1 MILRTKVIL
10 IGLLVVLL
18 VGVPPGLG
26 QQPPVD
32 SQGNLYSIWLKL
44 SLMGHNQSEIEAI
57 LNGVTPEQLNRIKN
71 QLRRDVLNT
80 LRRLNL
86 HNEISM
92 STTEQELF
100 TIREKNPHRNP
111 VRGDGK
117 RFPPAQDDPAP
128 VRDCPAKHLNP
139 APPTIMDGYSHNP
152 PPSGG
157 GWGFTIHPG

>member
-1 MILRTKVIL
+1 MILRTKAIL
-10 IGLLVVLL
+10 ICLLVVLL

-57 LNGVTPEQLNRIKN
+57 LNGVTPEQLYRIKN

-100 TIREKNPHRNP
+100 TIREKIRTEI
-111 VRGDGK
+111 
-117 RFPPAQDDPAP
+117 RFAGMENDSRLRRMIRHQFGIT
-128 VRDCPAKHLNP
+128 LQN
-139 APPTIMDGYSHNP
+139 I
-152 PPSGG
+152 
-157 GWGFTIHPG
+157 

>member
-10 IGLLVVLL
+10 IGMLVVLL

-100 TIREKNPHRNP
+100 TIREKIRTEI
-111 VRGDGK
+111 
-117 RFPPAQDDPAP
+117 RFAGMENDSRLRRMIRHQFGIA
-128 VRDCPAKHLNP
+128 LQN
-139 APPTIMDGYSHNP
+139 I
-152 PPSGG
+152 
-157 GWGFTIHPG
+157 

>member
-1 MILRTKVIL
+1 MILRTKAIL

-57 LNGVTPEQLNRIKN
+57 LNGVTPEQLYRLKN

-86 HNEISM
+86 QNEISM

-100 TIREKNPHRNP
+100 TIREKIRTEI
-111 VRGDGK
+111 
-117 RFPPAQDDPAP
+117 RFAGMENDSRLRRMIRHQFGIA
-128 VRDCPAKHLNP
+128 LQN
-139 APPTIMDGYSHNP
+139 I
-152 PPSGG
+152 
-157 GWGFTIHPG
+157 

>member
-1 MILRTKVIL
+1 MILRTKAIL

-57 LNGVTPEQLNRIKN
+57 LNGVTLEQLYRIKN

-100 TIREKNPHRNP
+100 TIREKIRTEI
-111 VRGDGK
+111 
-117 RFPPAQDDPAP
+117 RFAGMENDSRLRRMIRHQFGIT
-128 VRDCPAKHLNP
+128 LQN
-139 APPTIMDGYSHNP
+139 I
-152 PPSGG
+152 
-157 GWGFTIHPG
+157 

>member
-57 LNGVTPEQLNRIKN
+57 LNGVTPEQLYRIKN
-71 QLRRDVLNT
+71 ELRRDVLNT

-86 HNEISM
+86 QNEISM

-100 TIREKNPHRNP
+100 TIREKIRTEI
-111 VRGDGK
+111 
-117 RFPPAQDDPAP
+117 RFAGMENDSRLRRMIRHQFGIA
-128 VRDCPAKHLNP
+128 LQN
-139 APPTIMDGYSHNP
+139 I
-152 PPSGG
+152 
-157 GWGFTIHPG
+157 

>member
-1 MILRTKVIL
+1 MILRTKAIL
-10 IGLLVVLL
+10 ICLLVVLL

-26 QQPPVD
+26 QQPPLD

-100 TIREKNPHRNP
+100 TIREKIRTEI
-111 VRGDGK
+111 
-117 RFPPAQDDPAP
+117 RFAGMENDSRLRRMIRHQFGIA
-128 VRDCPAKHLNP
+128 LQN
-139 APPTIMDGYSHNP
+139 I
-152 PPSGG
+152 
-157 GWGFTIHPG
+157 

>member
-1 MILRTKVIL
+1 MILRTKAIL

-57 LNGVTPEQLNRIKN
+57 LSGVTPVQLNQIKN

-100 TIREKNPHRNP
+100 TIREKIRTEI
-111 VRGDGK
+111 
-117 RFPPAQDDPAP
+117 RFAGMENDSRLRRMIRHQFGIA
-128 VRDCPAKHLNP
+128 LQN
-139 APPTIMDGYSHNP
+139 I
-152 PPSGG
+152 
-157 GWGFTIHPG
+157 

>member
-1 MILRTKVIL
+1 MILRTKAIL

-57 LNGVTPEQLNRIKN
+57 LNGVTPEQLYRIKN

-100 TIREKNPHRNP
+100 TIREKIRTEI
-111 VRGDGK
+111 
-117 RFPPAQDDPAP
+117 RFAGMENDSRLRRLIRHQFGIT
-128 VRDCPAKHLNP
+128 LQN
-139 APPTIMDGYSHNP
+139 I
-152 PPSGG
+152 
-157 GWGFTIHPG
+157 

>member
-1 MILRTKVIL
+1 MILRTKAIL

-57 LNGVTPEQLNRIKN
+57 LNGVTPEQLYRIKN

-100 TIREKNPHRNP
+100 TIREKIRTEI
-111 VRGDGK
+111 
-117 RFPPAQDDPAP
+117 RFAGMENDSRLRRMIRHQFGIT
-128 VRDCPAKHLNP
+128 LYN
-139 APPTIMDGYSHNP
+139 I
-152 PPSGG
+152 
-157 GWGFTIHPG
+157 

>member
-1 MILRTKVIL
+1 MILRTKAIL

-71 QLRRDVLNT
+71 LLRRDVLNT

-100 TIREKNPHRNP
+100 TIREKIRTEI
-111 VRGDGK
+111 
-117 RFPPAQDDPAP
+117 RFAGMENDSRLRRMIRHQFGIA
-128 VRDCPAKHLNP
+128 LQN
-139 APPTIMDGYSHNP
+139 I
-152 PPSGG
+152 
-157 GWGFTIHPG
+157 

>member
-1 MILRTKVIL
+1 MILRTKAIL

-100 TIREKNPHRNP
+100 TIREKIRTEI
-111 VRGDGK
+111 
-117 RFPPAQDDPAP
+117 RFAG
-128 VRDCPAKHLNP
+128 RDNDSRLRRMIRHQVGIALQN
-139 APPTIMDGYSHNP
+139 I
-152 PPSGG
+152 
-157 GWGFTIHPG
+157 

>member
-1 MILRTKVIL
+1 MILRTKAIL
-10 IGLLVVLL
+10 IGLLVMLL

-26 QQPPVD
+26 QQPPAD

-100 TIREKNPHRNP
+100 TIREKIRTEI
-111 VRGDGK
+111 
-117 RFPPAQDDPAP
+117 RFAGMENDSRLRRMIRHQFGIT
-128 VRDCPAKHLNP
+128 LQN
-139 APPTIMDGYSHNP
+139 I
-152 PPSGG
+152 
-157 GWGFTIHPG
+157 

>member
-1 MILRTKVIL
+1 MILRTKAIL

-32 SQGNLYSIWLKL
+32 SQGTLYSIWLKL
-44 SLMGHNQSEIEAI
+44 SLMGHNQSEIEAF
-57 LNGVTPEQLNRIKN
+57 LNGVTPEQLYRIKN

-100 TIREKNPHRNP
+100 TIREKIRTEI
-111 VRGDGK
+111 
-117 RFPPAQDDPAP
+117 RFAGMENDSRLRRMIRHQFGIA
-128 VRDCPAKHLNP
+128 LQN
-139 APPTIMDGYSHNP
+139 I
-152 PPSGG
+152 
-157 GWGFTIHPG
+157 

>member
-1 MILRTKVIL
+1 MILRTKAIL

-18 VGVPPGLG
+18 IGVPPGLG

-100 TIREKNPHRNP
+100 TIREKIRTEI
-111 VRGDGK
+111 
-117 RFPPAQDDPAP
+117 RFAGMENDSRLRRMIRHQFGIT
-128 VRDCPAKHLNP
+128 LQN
-139 APPTIMDGYSHNP
+139 I
-152 PPSGG
+152 
-157 GWGFTIHPG
+157 

>member
-1 MILRTKVIL
+1 MILRTKAIL

-26 QQPPVD
+26 QHPPVD

-57 LNGVTPEQLNRIKN
+57 LNGVTPEQLYRIKN

-100 TIREKNPHRNP
+100 TIREKIRTEI
-111 VRGDGK
+111 
-117 RFPPAQDDPAP
+117 RFAGMENDSRLRRMIRHQFGIT
-128 VRDCPAKHLNP
+128 LQN
-139 APPTIMDGYSHNP
+139 I
-152 PPSGG
+152 
-157 GWGFTIHPG
+157 

>member
-1 MILRTKVIL
+1 MGETSQPRSDMILRTKAIL

-57 LNGVTPEQLNRIKN
+57 LNGVTPEQLYRIKN

-86 HNEISM
+86 HNEINM

-100 TIREKNPHRNP
+100 TIREKIRTEI
-111 VRGDGK
+111 
-117 RFPPAQDDPAP
+117 RFAGMENDSRLRRMIRHQFGIT
-128 VRDCPAKHLNP
+128 LQN
-139 APPTIMDGYSHNP
+139 I
-152 PPSGG
+152 
-157 GWGFTIHPG
+157 

>member
-18 VGVPPGLG
+18 VGVPPGLS

-57 LNGVTPEQLNRIKN
+57 LNGVTPEQLYRIKN

-100 TIREKNPHRNP
+100 TIREKIRTEI
-111 VRGDGK
+111 
-117 RFPPAQDDPAP
+117 RFAGMENDSRLRRMIRHQFGIA
-128 VRDCPAKHLNP
+128 LQN
-139 APPTIMDGYSHNP
+139 I
-152 PPSGG
+152 
-157 GWGFTIHPG
+157 

>member
-1 MILRTKVIL
+1 MILRTKSIL

-100 TIREKNPHRNP
+100 TIREKIRTEI
-111 VRGDGK
+111 
-117 RFPPAQDDPAP
+117 RFAGMENDSRLRRMIRHQFGIA
-128 VRDCPAKHLNP
+128 LQN
-139 APPTIMDGYSHNP
+139 I
-152 PPSGG
+152 
-157 GWGFTIHPG
+157 

>member
-1 MILRTKVIL
+1 MILRTKAIL

-26 QQPPVD
+26 PPPPVD

-57 LNGVTPEQLNRIKN
+57 LNGVTPEQLYRIKN

-100 TIREKNPHRNP
+100 TIREKIRTEI
-111 VRGDGK
+111 
-117 RFPPAQDDPAP
+117 RFAGMENDSRLRRMIRHQFGIA
-128 VRDCPAKHLNP
+128 LQN
-139 APPTIMDGYSHNP
+139 I
-152 PPSGG
+152 
-157 GWGFTIHPG
+157 

>member
-1 MILRTKVIL
+1 MILRTKAIL

-57 LNGVTPEQLNRIKN
+57 LNGVTPEQLIRIKN

-100 TIREKNPHRNP
+100 TIREKIRTEI
-111 VRGDGK
+111 
-117 RFPPAQDDPAP
+117 RFAGMENDSRLRRMIRHQFGIA
-128 VRDCPAKHLNP
+128 LQN
-139 APPTIMDGYSHNP
+139 I
-152 PPSGG
+152 
-157 GWGFTIHPG
+157 

>member
-1 MILRTKVIL
+1 MILRTKAIL
-10 IGLLVVLL
+10 IGLLVLLL

-100 TIREKNPHRNP
+100 TIREKIRTEI
-111 VRGDGK
+111 
-117 RFPPAQDDPAP
+117 RFAGMENDTRLRRMIRLQFGIT
-128 VRDCPAKHLNP
+128 LQN
-139 APPTIMDGYSHNP
+139 I
-152 PPSGG
+152 
-157 GWGFTIHPG
+157 

>member
-1 MILRTKVIL
+1 MILRTKAIL

-57 LNGVTPEQLNRIKN
+57 LNGVTSEQLYRIKN

-100 TIREKNPHRNP
+100 TIREKIRTEI
-111 VRGDGK
+111 
-117 RFPPAQDDPAP
+117 RFAGMENDSRLRRMIRHQFGIA
-128 VRDCPAKHLNP
+128 LQN
-139 APPTIMDGYSHNP
+139 I
-152 PPSGG
+152 
-157 GWGFTIHPG
+157 

>member
-1 MILRTKVIL
+1 MIPRTKAIL
-10 IGLLVVLL
+10 IGLLVMLL

-57 LNGVTPEQLNRIKN
+57 LNGVTPEQLYRIKN

-100 TIREKNPHRNP
+100 TIREKIRTEI
-111 VRGDGK
+111 
-117 RFPPAQDDPAP
+117 RFAGMENDSRLRRMIRHQFGIT
-128 VRDCPAKHLNP
+128 LQN
-139 APPTIMDGYSHNP
+139 I
-152 PPSGG
+152 
-157 GWGFTIHPG
+157 

>member
-1 MILRTKVIL
+1 MILRTKAIL

-18 VGVPPGLG
+18 VGVPPGLS

-57 LNGVTPEQLNRIKN
+57 LNGVTPEQLYRIKN

-100 TIREKNPHRNP
+100 TIREKIRTEI
-111 VRGDGK
+111 
-117 RFPPAQDDPAP
+117 RFAGMENDSRLRRMIRHQFGIA
-128 VRDCPAKHLNP
+128 LQN
-139 APPTIMDGYSHNP
+139 I
-152 PPSGG
+152 
-157 GWGFTIHPG
+157 

>member
-1 MILRTKVIL
+1 MILRTKAIL

-26 QQPPVD
+26 QQPPGD
-32 SQGNLYSIWLKL
+32 RQGNLYSIWLKL

-57 LNGVTPEQLNRIKN
+57 LNGVTPEQLYRIKN

-100 TIREKNPHRNP
+100 TIREKIRTEI
-111 VRGDGK
+111 
-117 RFPPAQDDPAP
+117 RFAGMENDSRLRRMIRHQFGIT
-128 VRDCPAKHLNP
+128 LQN
-139 APPTIMDGYSHNP
+139 I
-152 PPSGG
+152 
-157 GWGFTIHPG
+157 

>member
-1 MILRTKVIL
+1 MILRTKAIL
-10 IGLLVVLL
+10 IGLLVLLL

-57 LNGVTPEQLNRIKN
+57 LNGVTPEQLYRIKN

-100 TIREKNPHRNP
+100 TIREKIRTEI
-111 VRGDGK
+111 
-117 RFPPAQDDPAP
+117 RFAGMENDSRLRRMIRHQFGIT
-128 VRDCPAKHLNP
+128 LQN
-139 APPTIMDGYSHNP
+139 I
-152 PPSGG
+152 
-157 GWGFTIHPG
+157 

>member
-1 MILRTKVIL
+1 MILRTKAIL

-18 VGVPPGLG
+18 IGVPPGLG

-57 LNGVTPEQLNRIKN
+57 LNGVTPEQLYRIKN

-100 TIREKNPHRNP
+100 TIREKIRTEI
-111 VRGDGK
+111 
-117 RFPPAQDDPAP
+117 RFAGMENDSRLRRMIRHQFGIA
-128 VRDCPAKHLNP
+128 LQN
-139 APPTIMDGYSHNP
+139 I
-152 PPSGG
+152 
-157 GWGFTIHPG
+157 

>member
-1 MILRTKVIL
+1 MILRTKAIL
-10 IGLLVVLL
+10 IGLVVVLL

-100 TIREKNPHRNP
+100 TIREKIRTEI
-111 VRGDGK
+111 
-117 RFPPAQDDPAP
+117 RFAGMENDSRLRRMIRHQFGIA
-128 VRDCPAKHLNP
+128 LQN
-139 APPTIMDGYSHNP
+139 I
-152 PPSGG
+152 
-157 GWGFTIHPG
+157 

>member
-1 MILRTKVIL
+1 MRTKVIL

-100 TIREKNPHRNP
+100 TIREKIRTEI
-111 VRGDGK
+111 
-117 RFPPAQDDPAP
+117 RFAGMENDSRLRRMIRHQFGIA
-128 VRDCPAKHLNP
+128 LQN
-139 APPTIMDGYSHNP
+139 I
-152 PPSGG
+152 
-157 GWGFTIHPG
+157 

>member
-1 MILRTKVIL
+1 MILRTKAIL

-57 LNGVTPEQLNRIKN
+57 LNGVTPEQLYRIKN

-86 HNEISM
+86 HNDISM

-100 TIREKNPHRNP
+100 TIREKIRTEI
-111 VRGDGK
+111 
-117 RFPPAQDDPAP
+117 RFAGMENDSRLRRMIRHQFGIT
-128 VRDCPAKHLNP
+128 LQN
-139 APPTIMDGYSHNP
+139 I
-152 PPSGG
+152 
-157 GWGFTIHPG
+157 

>member
-1 MILRTKVIL
+1 MILRTKAIL

-57 LNGVTPEQLNRIKN
+57 LKGVTPEQLYRIKN

-100 TIREKNPHRNP
+100 TIREKIRTEI
-111 VRGDGK
+111 
-117 RFPPAQDDPAP
+117 RFAGMENDSRLRRMIRHQFGIT
-128 VRDCPAKHLNP
+128 LQN
-139 APPTIMDGYSHNP
+139 I
-152 PPSGG
+152 
-157 GWGFTIHPG
+157 

>member
-1 MILRTKVIL
+1 MILRTKAIL

-57 LNGVTPEQLNRIKN
+57 LNGVTPEQLYRIKN

-100 TIREKNPHRNP
+100 TIREKIRTEI
-111 VRGDGK
+111 
-117 RFPPAQDDPAP
+117 RFAGMENDSRLRRMIRYQFGIT
-128 VRDCPAKHLNP
+128 LQN
-139 APPTIMDGYSHNP
+139 I
-152 PPSGG
+152 
-157 GWGFTIHPG
+157 

>member
-1 MILRTKVIL
+1 MILRTKAIL

-18 VGVPPGLG
+18 VGVSPGLG

-100 TIREKNPHRNP
+100 TIREKIRTEI
-111 VRGDGK
+111 
-117 RFPPAQDDPAP
+117 RFAGMENDSRLRRMIRHQFGIA
-128 VRDCPAKHLNP
+128 LQN
-139 APPTIMDGYSHNP
+139 I
-152 PPSGG
+152 
-157 GWGFTIHPG
+157 

>member
-1 MILRTKVIL
+1 MILRTKAIL

-80 LRRLNL
+80 LRRLNI

-100 TIREKNPHRNP
+100 TIREKIRTEI
-111 VRGDGK
+111 
-117 RFPPAQDDPAP
+117 RFAGMENDSRLRRMIRHQFGIA
-128 VRDCPAKHLNP
+128 LQN
-139 APPTIMDGYSHNP
+139 I
-152 PPSGG
+152 
-157 GWGFTIHPG
+157 

>member
-1 MILRTKVIL
+1 MILRTKAIL

-32 SQGNLYSIWLKL
+32 SHGNLYSIWLKL

-57 LNGVTPEQLNRIKN
+57 LNGVTPEQLYRIKN

-100 TIREKNPHRNP
+100 TIREKIRTEI
-111 VRGDGK
+111 
-117 RFPPAQDDPAP
+117 RFAGMENDSRLRRMIRHQFGIT
-128 VRDCPAKHLNP
+128 LQN
-139 APPTIMDGYSHNP
+139 I
-152 PPSGG
+152 
-157 GWGFTIHPG
+157 